1 MAWILIGII
10 RLWSLIP
17 LRCSQ
22 LLRRPLGFILEHV
35 MRYRRKTVEANLLR
49 CFPDKDSAA
58 RLQIR
63 KDFYRHFAQQV
74 LEILRSFSYSADQ
87 VAQHMV
93 LEDAI
98 FEKKVAKI
106 KRPLFLVFS
115 HGPNWEWGSLG
126 CSAALPH
133 PVYLA
138 YKPLKSSIM
147 DKWLKARRSRF
158 GANLVSMRQ
167 LPKTLVQIKDQP
179 SCVLLIVDQNP
190 SNPAHAHGA
199 EFFGQTSA
207 FLSGMARLA
216 VRYQFDIAYIDVKTV
231 KPGKYSAYMRAS
243 YDVHP
248 NTKPEE
254 VTQWYAK
261 ELEQSL
267 KEEPHRWLW
276 THKRFKHDSY
286 WSE

>member
-22 LLRRPLGFILEHV
+22 LLRRPLAIILEHV
-35 MRYRRKTVEANLLR
+35 LRYRRNTVEANLLR

-58 RLQIR
+58 RRQIR

-74 LEILRSFSYSADQ
+74 LEILRSFSYSAHQ

-93 LEDAI
+93 LKDEV
-98 FEKKVAKI
+98 FEKKVAKMD
-106 KRPLFLVFS
+106 RPVFLVFS
-115 HGPNWEWGSLG
+115 HGVNWEWGSLE
-126 CSAALPH
+126 CSADLPH
-133 PVYLA
+133 LVYVA
-138 YKPLKSSIM
+138 YKPLKNSIM
-147 DKWLKARRSRF
+147 DTWLKARRSRF

-167 LPKTLVQIKDQP
+167 LPKTLVHIKDQP
-179 SCVLLIVDQNP
+179 SFVLLVADQNP

-216 VRYQFDIAYIDVKTV
+216 VRHQFDVIYIDMKTE
-231 KPGKYSAYMRAS
+231 KPGKYRGYMRSSFSMQA
-243 YDVHP
+243 
-248 NTKPEE
+248 NTTPEE
-254 VTQWYAK
+254 VTQWYAQ

-267 KEEPHRWLW
+267 REEPHRWLW
-276 THKRFKHDSY
+276 THKRFKHDNY